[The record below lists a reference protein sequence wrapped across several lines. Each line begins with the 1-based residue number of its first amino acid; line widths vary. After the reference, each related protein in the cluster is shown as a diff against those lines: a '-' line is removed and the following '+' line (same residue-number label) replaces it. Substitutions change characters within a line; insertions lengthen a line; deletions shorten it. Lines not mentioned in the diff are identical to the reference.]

1 MKHKIGIVCMILGT
15 VLITA
20 ALSLFLWNNHE
31 NKKADKAVKEI
42 LPKLQTVIDEAEK
55 DDKVTNT
62 PTAKVD
68 EYEYIGFLDIPD
80 LNLQLPVMQEWDYKR
95 LKIAP
100 CRFYGSAYTDDL
112 VVAAHNYSRHF
123 GKIGHLKVGSEIYFT
138 DVFGE
143 VICYEV
149 LELETLG
156 GTDTANM
163 ISSDYDLTLFT
174 CTYSGESRITVRC
187 ERKS

>member
-1 MKHKIGIVCMILGT
+1 MILGT
-15 VLITA
+15 VLIAA
-20 ALSLFLWNNHE
+20 ALSLFLWNNYE

-42 LPKLQTVIDEAEK
+42 LPKLQTAISEAGESDEI
-55 DDKVTNT
+55 TNT
-62 PTAKVD
+62 PSVTVE

-80 LNLQLPVMQEWDYKR
+80 LSLQLPIMREWDYNR

-112 VVAAHNYSRHF
+112 VIAAHNYSRHF
-123 GKIGHLKVGSEIYFT
+123 GKIGRLKVGSEIYFT
-138 DVFGE
+138 DVYGE

-156 GTDTANM
+156 GNDTTNM
-163 ISSDYDLTLFT
+163 ISSGYDLTLFT
-174 CTYSGESRITVRC
+174 CTYSGESRITIRC